1 MEFFN
6 KKEEVID
13 IKLTQFGRYLL
24 SKGMLKPAF
33 YSFHDD
39 NVIYDVQKT
48 GLTEVQK
55 ESEARIESTPTMHH
69 QISISSLEKEFN
81 NNYNK
86 IVSGEA
92 NAFSQDVQRT
102 AEKSYALPN
111 YLGTSDLNSEYAP
124 SWSVQFL
131 NGELSGSSKS
141 LDILE
146 KTGGNNLQL
155 VPQLESIVSIDVQH
169 NTNDASAL
177 SDLEELEDAGL
188 ISNVN
193 ILSADNELY
202 VILKVSENNGLFQKE
217 NFDIEVFEIEEELQ
231 GTTTIETLRQ
241 LEFSKNLTLGTEID
255 FIEDATPEEDVS
267 HVEYYFD
274 LLTDDEINNDILCE
288 FDPINEKK
296 GVYADARTKLCQDV
310 INEQK
315 RKVFDIYT
323 DESDNP
329 GDIC

>member
-13 IKLTQFGRYLL
+13 LKLTQYGRYLL
-24 SKGMLKPAF
+24 SKGGFKPTY

-39 NVIYDVQKT
+39 NVLYNSEKAGV
-48 GLTEVQK
+48 TELQND
-55 ESEARIESTPTMHH
+55 SEARIVETPTLHH

-86 IVSGEA
+86 IISGQA
-92 NAFSQDVQRT
+92 NASSQDVQRT
-102 AEKSYALPN
+102 AEKSYMLTN
-111 YLGTSDLNSEYAP
+111 FLGTRDINSEYAP
-124 SWSVQFL
+124 SWTVQFL
-131 NGELSGSSKS
+131 NGTLSGSSKS
-141 LDILE
+141 LDLLE
-146 KTGGNNLQL
+146 KTGGNNLQIL
-155 VPQLESIVSIDVQH
+155 PQLDSTMTIEVNSV
-169 NTNDASAL
+169 DADSDNPLLDEAEDSA
-177 SDLEELEDAGL
+177 L
-188 ISNVN
+188 ISNIN
-193 ILSADNELY
+193 ILSSDDDLY
-202 VILKVSENNGLFQKE
+202 ILLKISENNGMFQKE
-217 NFDIEVFEIEEELQ
+217 NFDIEIFEIEEEIQ
-231 GTTTIETLRQ
+231 SGTTIETLRQ
-241 LEFSKNLTLGTEID
+241 LEFSKNSLPTAEME
-255 FIEDATPEEDVS
+255 FVEDALPEEDVT

-274 LLTDDEINNDILCE
+274 LLTDNEINNEILCK
-288 FDPINEKK
+288 FDPVNQKK

>member
-13 IKLTQFGRYLL
+13 LKLTQYGRYLL
-24 SKGMLKPAF
+24 SKGGFKPTY

-39 NVIYDVQKT
+39 NVLYNSEKAGV
-48 GLTEVQK
+48 TELQND
-55 ESEARIESTPTMHH
+55 SETRIVETPTLHH

-86 IVSGEA
+86 IISGQA
-92 NAFSQDVQRT
+92 NASSQDVQRT
-102 AEKSYALPN
+102 AEKSYMLTN
-111 YLGTSDLNSEYAP
+111 FLGTSDINSEYAP
-124 SWSVQFL
+124 SWTVQFL
-131 NGELSGSSKS
+131 NGTLSGSSKS
-141 LDILE
+141 LDLLE
-146 KTGGNNLQL
+146 KTGGNNLQIL
-155 VPQLESIVSIDVQH
+155 PQLDSTMTIEVNSV
-169 NTNDASAL
+169 DADSDNPLLDEAEDSA
-177 SDLEELEDAGL
+177 L

-193 ILSADNELY
+193 ILSSDDDLY
-202 VILKVSENNGLFQKE
+202 VLLKISENNGMFQKE
-217 NFDIEVFEIEEELQ
+217 NFDIEIFEIEEEIQ
-231 GTTTIETLRQ
+231 SGTTIETLRQ
-241 LEFSKNLTLGTEID
+241 LEFSKNSLPAAEME
-255 FIEDATPEEDVS
+255 FVEDALPEEDVT

-274 LLTDDEINNDILCE
+274 LLTDNEINNEILCK
-288 FDPINEKK
+288 FDPVNQKK

>member
-24 SKGMLKPAF
+24 SKGKLKPAF

-48 GLTEVQK
+48 GLAEVQK

-92 NAFSQDVQRT
+92 SAFSQDVQRT
-102 AEKSYALPN
+102 AGKSYALPN
-111 YLGTSDLNSEYAP
+111 YLGTSNLNSEYAP

-155 VPQLESIVSIDVQH
+155 VPQLESTLSIEVKSNNS
-169 NTNDASAL
+169 NT
-177 SDLEELEDAGL
+177 EELNLDEAEDSAL
-188 ISNVN
+188 ISNISVV
-193 ILSADNELY
+193 SPDSELY
-202 VILKVSENNGLFQKE
+202 ILLKISENN
-217 NFDIEVFEIEEELQ
+217 
-231 GTTTIETLRQ
+231 
-241 LEFSKNLTLGTEID
+241 
-255 FIEDATPEEDVS
+255 
-267 HVEYYFD
+267 
-274 LLTDDEINNDILCE
+274 
-288 FDPINEKK
+288 
-296 GVYADARTKLCQDV
+296 
-310 INEQK
+310 
-315 RKVFDIYT
+315 
-323 DESDNP
+323 
-329 GDIC
+329 